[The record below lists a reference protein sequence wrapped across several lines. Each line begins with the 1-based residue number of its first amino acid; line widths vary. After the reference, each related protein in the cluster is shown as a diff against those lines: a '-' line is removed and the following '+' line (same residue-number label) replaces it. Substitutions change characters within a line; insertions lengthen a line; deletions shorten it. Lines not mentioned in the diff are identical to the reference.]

1 MGKGLEAMDP
11 HIGAAEKPIVLRPPA
26 FKNNKEFYCGWGA
39 ATVNI
44 LVTFPINKV
53 IFRQMLH
60 NVSTLAAV
68 KQIADEGIF
77 HLYRGV
83 LPPLCQKSISVSI
96 MFGMYDKCRR
106 PLVDRN
112 VNPFIAKCLAAIA
125 AGTIE
130 CILIPFERVQ
140 TLLQHEK
147 YHKEVMNMKHA
158 LYVLYRNHGVGEL
171 YRGLVP
177 VLFRNGPSNALF
189 FILRDKAKETFP
201 EPNSVSKRMANQFA
215 IGALIGALCST
226 IFYPCNVLKVHMQN
240 RIGGPYQSVVSSII
254 EIYLERG
261 SFRAFFRGVHLN
273 YTRSCISWGVI
284 NVAYEGLKRIL

>member
-11 HIGAAEKPIVLRPPA
+11 HIRKTETPIFFTPPTL
-26 FKNNKEFYCGWGA
+26 KNNKEFLCGWGA

-53 IFRQMLH
+53 IFRQMIH
-60 NVSTLAAV
+60 NLSPFAAA
-68 KQIADEGIF
+68 KQVANEGLL

-83 LPPLCQKSISVSI
+83 LPPLCQKSVSVSI

-106 PLVDRN
+106 PLIDRN
-112 VNPFIAKCLAAIA
+112 VNPLLAKILAAIA
-125 AGTIE
+125 AGTME
-130 CILIPFERVQ
+130 CILVPFERVQ

-147 YHKEVMNMKHA
+147 YHKEVVNMKHA
-158 LYVLYRNHGVGEL
+158 LHLLLRNHGIAEL

-177 VLFRNGPSNALF
+177 ILFRNGPSNALF
-189 FILRDKAKETFP
+189 FILRDKAIETFP
-201 EPNSVSKRMANQFA
+201 EPKNFTKSVANQFT
-215 IGALIGALCST
+215 IGAMIGALCST
-226 IFYPCNVLKVHMQN
+226 VFYPCNVLKVHMQS
-240 RIGGPYQSVVSSII
+240 RIGGPYQSIVSAVV

-261 SFRAFFRGVHLN
+261 SFKAFFRGVHLN

-284 NVAYEGLKRIL
+284 NVAYEGLKRLI